1 MRLPSL
7 PLPAR
12 GLRRWAAMTLYFLL
26 GVVVIGVGTGYAT
39 RYAIADRILGQA
51 GYDVRTKEG
60 GGYEVVVPAD
70 KIPQS
75 VSEREDAPSVA
86 LLPNHWEGQEKES
99 QPGAPDT
106 ASVPAASRQEL
117 AEVSLAFLKVWETFP
132 AAASSA
138 EHQQWRTRVA
148 RFASSGSEDR
158 IVSREESFAP
168 VAICPKPPCIIGS
181 SWYGP
186 YPPDRPI
193 TVRSYDGVNAY
204 VTLYGLVRY
213 RDARGRG
220 LEGKVALREY
230 ALLFERFSGQWR
242 LTRAVAST
250 IR

>member
-1 MRLPSL
+1 MHLPRL

-12 GLRRWAAMTLYFLL
+12 GLRRWAALVFYFLFGL
-26 GVVVIGVGTGYAT
+26 LIVSVGTS
-39 RYAIADRILGQA
+39 YAIRYTVGERLLGQT
-51 GYDVRTKEG
+51 GYEVRDKEG

-86 LLPNHWEGQEKES
+86 LLPNHWEGQEKEA
-99 QPGAPDT
+99 QPGAADT
-106 ASVPAASRQEL
+106 ASVPAQSRQEL
-117 AEVSLAFLKVWETFP
+117 LEASLAFLKAWETFP
-132 AAASSA
+132 AAASAAQHKQWSA
-138 EHQQWRTRVA
+138 RVA
-148 RFASSGSEDR
+148 RFASAGAEDR
-158 IVSREESFAP
+158 LISREESFAP
-168 VAICPKPPCIIGS
+168 AAICPSPPCIIGS
-181 SWYGP
+181 AWYGP